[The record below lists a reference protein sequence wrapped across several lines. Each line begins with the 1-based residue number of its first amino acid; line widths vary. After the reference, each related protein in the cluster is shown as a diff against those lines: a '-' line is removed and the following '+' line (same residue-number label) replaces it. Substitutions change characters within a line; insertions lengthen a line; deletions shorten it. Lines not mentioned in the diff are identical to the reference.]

1 MNNISVQTLQAIFNE
16 AGISYP
22 IANVCAAGFLP
33 RTFGGNNAVTFAWK
47 IRDVYYWLA
56 EMSVNETE
64 KITLT
69 KILFRIMPELSMGE
83 YILEGLVTNAKQVSF
98 YTKSFKQYSWQSPI
112 IRYGYYREL
121 RTAIQLYYIYTIW
134 QNNPSFRET
143 DFSAAVKTFDDNAVV
158 RILANNE
165 PSLPKPTIKQKKLLT
180 FLASAP
186 RTRREIEEHMQIK
199 RGDLLTNLLYPA
211 RKIGWI
217 TVTNSDSPS
226 SPSQRYMLTK
236 MGKQAIFQY

>member
-1 MNNISVQTLQAIFNE
+1 MNNISVQTLQTIFSE
-16 AGISYP
+16 AGIPYSV
-22 IANVCAAGFLP
+22 ADACVAGRLS
-33 RTFGGNNAVTFAWK
+33 RTFGNRDVTLAWK
-47 IRDVYYWLA
+47 SRDAYYWLA

-69 KILFRIMPELSMGE
+69 KILFIIMPELSMGE

-98 YTKSFKQYSWQSPI
+98 YTKSFKQYSWQSPV

-143 DFSAAVKTFDDNAVV
+143 DFSAAVKTFDDDVV
-158 RILANNE
+158 ARILANNKL
-165 PSLPKPTIKQKKLLT
+165 SLPQPTIEQKKLIT

-186 RTRREIEEHMQIK
+186 RTRREIEEHMQMK

-236 MGKQAIFQY
+236 TGKQAIFQY

>member
-1 MNNISVQTLQAIFNE
+1 MKNVSAKTLHAILSS
-16 AGISYP
+16 AGIP
-22 IANVCAAGFLP
+22 DAIANVCAAGLLP
-33 RTFGGNNAVTFAWK
+33 RTFGSSGVTFAWK

-56 EMSVNETE
+56 ERSVNETE
-64 KITLT
+64 EISIY
-69 KILFRIMPELSMGE
+69 KILFRIMPELSMDK

-143 DFSAAVKTFDDNAVV
+143 DFSAAVKTFDDNAVA

-165 PSLPKPTIKQKKLLT
+165 PSLPKPTIKQKKLMI
-180 FLASAP
+180 FLANAP
-186 RTRREIEEHMQIK
+186 HTRREIEEHMQMK
-199 RGDLLTNLLYPA
+199 RGDLLTNYLYPA
-211 RKIGWI
+211 REAGWI
-217 TVTNSDSPS
+217 TTTDTITPS
-226 SPSQRYMLTK
+226 SPTQRYMLTEA
-236 MGKQAIFQY
+236 GKQAIANN